1 MRTIRTIVIGGTGNF
16 GARICR
22 ALAASPEM
30 SVVATCRHPSQ
41 RDANALQKSIALA
54 ALDTSAPHLV
64 SALRALESGLVIH
77 CAGPFQGQDYRVA
90 QSALECGAHYIDLAD
105 GREFVASFANA
116 LDETA
121 RRARRLAVTGAS
133 TLPALSSAVVD
144 ALLPQF
150 SELISIETVIAP
162 AQSAPRGTAT
172 IAGVLGYAGMQHQ
185 VWEAGAW
192 RMRHGWQ
199 HLRRVDLGPVGR
211 RWSAAC
217 DVPDLELFQVRYAGV
232 RDVRFRAALEVGAQH
247 YGIALLAALRRAGV
261 KFSMSSLAPMLDRA
275 AGMLDIFGSET
286 GGMTVTLAGTSLKDQ
301 PLTLRWHVI
310 APNSHGPE
318 IPAMPAILLARKI
331 AAGNV
336 DQFGAMPCMGL
347 LTLEELAPELAKWGM
362 QTGVTEI
369 M

>member
-1 MRTIRTIVIGGTGNF
+1 MDPSLTVIATGRH
-16 GARICR
+16 AVE
-22 ALAASPEM
+22 LKSTDSPAGM
-30 SVVATCRHPSQ
+30 SY
-41 RDANALQKSIALA
+41 A
-54 ALDTSAPHLV
+54 ALDFAAANFEAS
-64 SALRALESGLVIH
+64 LRSLKPDIVIH
-77 CAGPFQGQDYRVA
+77 CAGPFQAQDYRVA
-90 QSALECGAHYIDLAD
+90 RAAPACGAHYIDLSD
-105 GREFVASFANA
+105 GREFVAGFSDAISQV
-116 LDETA
+116 A
-121 RRARRLAVTGAS
+121 RSTGRIAVTGAS

-172 IAGVLGYAGMQHQ
+172 IAGALGYAGMPHQ

-192 RMRHGWQ
+192 RTRHGWQ
-199 HLRRVDLGPVGR
+199 HVRRVDLGPVGR

-217 DVPDLELFQVRYAGV
+217 DVPDLELFLARYADV

-247 YGIALLAALRRAGV
+247 FGIALLAALRRAGV

-286 GGMTVTLAGTSLKDQ
+286 GGMTVTLAGISTNDK

-310 APNSHGPE
+310 APHSHGPE

-336 DQFGAMPCMGL
+336 DQIGAMPCMGL
-347 LTLEELAPELAKWGM
+347 LALDEYTSEFAKWGM